1 MLPCCT
7 SFKVEERGGGLK
19 VGLVSIS
26 RYVFRIDFEE
36 LGLESGRNSFR
47 GDRLAFRIKKN
58 IVKEPFNM
66 F

>member
-26 RYVFRIDFEE
+26 RYVFRIDF
-36 LGLESGRNSFR
+36 
-47 GDRLAFRIKKN
+47 
-58 IVKEPFNM
+58 
-66 F
+66 